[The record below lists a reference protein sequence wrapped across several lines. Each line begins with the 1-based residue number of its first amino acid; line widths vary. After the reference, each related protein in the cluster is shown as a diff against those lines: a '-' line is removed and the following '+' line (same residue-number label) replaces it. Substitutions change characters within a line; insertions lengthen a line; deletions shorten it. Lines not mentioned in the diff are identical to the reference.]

1 MAIYNPYY
9 QNPNYNG
16 TGTYPLSYQNVVTV
30 DMLDGLLAKYLDEHS
45 YKPYTPRKERKN
57 E

>member
-16 TGTYPLSYQNVVTV
+16 TGTYPLSYQNVITCIQSI
-30 DMLDGLLAKYLDEHS
+30 DAA
-45 YKPYTPRKERKN
+45 TR
-57 E
+57 